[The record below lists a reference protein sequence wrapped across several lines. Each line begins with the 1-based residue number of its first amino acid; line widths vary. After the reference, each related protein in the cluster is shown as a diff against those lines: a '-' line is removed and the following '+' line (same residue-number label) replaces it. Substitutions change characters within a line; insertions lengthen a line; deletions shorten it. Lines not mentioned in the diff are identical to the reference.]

1 MLWFDREKMQI
12 LVTVVD
18 VVFAEGFICEWPQ
31 CPAEQTQDLLFANL
45 ELSALCAAPSKLS
58 CWLADK
64 AELLLS

>member
-1 MLWFDREKMQI
+1 MQI